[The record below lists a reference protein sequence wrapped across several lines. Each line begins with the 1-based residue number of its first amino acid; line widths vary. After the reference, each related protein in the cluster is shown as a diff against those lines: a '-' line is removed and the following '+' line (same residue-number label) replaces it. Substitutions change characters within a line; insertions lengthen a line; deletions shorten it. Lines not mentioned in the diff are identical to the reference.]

1 MSSSIHRK
9 REPLKPRSRRFTGWQ
24 SIRSLMRKVQQ
35 PRLQAII
42 QMSTTDCGAACL
54 AMILNYYGRK
64 TTLAEVRDRCGVGRD
79 GLSALSII
87 KAARG
92 YGLRTKAVS
101 LQQNDFSFVTL
112 PAIVHWGFQHF
123 LIVERWS
130 PKWIDVVDPACGR
143 RRLSARE
150 FEAGFTGVVIMLE
163 PGVQFERRSRTAQLS
178 LSDYLKQVSQA
189 PGAIVQII
197 GASLLL
203 QLLGLGLPLLT
214 GVVVDQIIPLSLENV
229 MPLMAIGMILLVL
242 IQGAIALLRAL
253 LLIYLHAR
261 IDAKI
266 MIVFFEHLLSLPYGF
281 FQQRSS
287 GDLLERLGSNA
298 IIRETLSNQLIS
310 TILDGG
316 LVVVY
321 LGVLVWQSPAFSF
334 VVIALG
340 LLQVFL
346 LAITNQQVRHLER
359 QVLEARGK
367 SAGYL
372 VEAIS
377 GIATLKSAGAEH
389 RVLRHW
395 SNLFFDQLNLSLQRD
410 YIVAIIETILGG
422 LRTLSPLL
430 LLWVGALQV
439 LNGSMTLGTMLA
451 LNSLGLAFLT
461 PLASLV
467 SSWQK
472 LQLVRAHFDRIAD
485 VITTPPEQ
493 ELQSIQHPP
502 NLTGRIELKNVSFKY
517 DLNAP
522 LVLHNIN
529 LKIEP
534 GQKVAI
540 VGRTGCGKSTL
551 AKLLLGLYLP
561 TEGEI
566 FYDGLSLATLNYQE
580 VRNQFGI
587 VLQESHIFSGS
598 IRENIAFNNPD
609 MPMEQVIAAAKAAA
623 IHNDIEQMPMGYETS
638 VSEGGSALSGGQRQR
653 LSIARALANSPAIL
667 LLDEATSH
675 LDVVTEQVVDKNL
688 NFLNCTRVIIAHRL
702 STVRNADIILVIENG
717 SIVEQGSHRELLAC
731 NAYYSKLIHSQ
742 FENRK

>member
-1 MSSSIHRK
+1 
-9 REPLKPRSRRFTGWQ
+9 
-24 SIRSLMRKVQQ
+24 MRKVQQ

-688 NFLNCTRVIIAHRL
+688 NSLNCTRVIIAHRL

>member
-1 MSSSIHRK
+1 
-9 REPLKPRSRRFTGWQ
+9 
-24 SIRSLMRKVQQ
+24 MRKVQQ

>member
-688 NFLNCTRVIIAHRL
+688 NSLNCTRVIIAHRL